1 MATSR
6 DQPVRSEP
14 PHRLGLGILLISGG
28 HERAHYALMMAAGA
42 AALGRR
48 VVLFATN
55 EGCRALMPAPY
66 AGDPREAAARARG
79 VAEIS
84 ELAEAA
90 AELGVRRIACEAGL
104 RMIDAEAGT
113 LAEGVEVAGI
123 ATFLEAVG
131 AGQIITL

>member
-1 MATSR
+1 M
-6 DQPVRSEP
+6 RSEP
-14 PHRLGLGILLISGG
+14 LGILLISGG
-28 HERAHYALMMAAGA
+28 HERAQYALMMAAGA

-48 VVLFATN
+48 VVFFATN
-55 EGCRALMPAPY
+55 EGCRALMPGAF
-66 AGDPREAAARARG
+66 AGDPRETAATTLG
-79 VAEIS
+79 VAGVV

-104 RMIDAEAGT
+104 RMIGVASTA

-131 AGQIITL
+131 AGQIVTL

>member
-1 MATSR
+1 MATLR
-6 DQPVRSEP
+6 GRPVPFEP
-14 PHRLGLGILLISGG
+14 LGILLISGG

-55 EGCRALMPAPY
+55 EGCRVLMPGAF
-66 AGDPREAAARARG
+66 AGDAREVEAIARG
-79 VAEIS
+79 VASIA

-104 RMIDAEAGT
+104 RMIDADAAP

-131 AGQIITL
+131 AGQIVTL